1 MEKKHITIG
10 GQQVPVVFNVST
22 LLAYEEIS
30 GKSFFGEHFER
41 TRERLALICAAAYA
55 ADNDTTLTIEQL
67 MQADSWQEVSQ
78 AFTDVMDAAGTF
90 FNLPK
95 VVEESERQEAE
106 TTGDDGEKN

>member
-1 MEKKHITIG
+1 
-10 GQQVPVVFNVST
+10 
-22 LLAYEEIS
+22 
-30 GKSFFGEHFER
+30 
-41 TRERLALICAAAYA
+41 
-55 ADNDTTLTIEQL
+55 

-106 TTGDDGEKN
+106 TTGEDGEKN